1 MNLKIVLGVGALP
14 LLFSSVAAAQRD
26 YSGVKIETTH
36 VAGPIYMLEGSGG
49 NIGVSAGAD
58 GILIVDDQF
67 APLADKIRA
76 ALAKIN
82 KGDLQFV
89 LNTHWHGDHVGGNVE
104 FGREAAIVAHTNVR
118 RRLSTVQKLFGETKD
133 PLPKHALPVI
143 TFDDSLSIHF
153 NGEEIHVLHFPHGHT
168 DGDSVVFFSK
178 SNVVH
183 MGDHHFA
190 GMFPF
195 VDLEHGG
202 DVQGLIRNVGVLIN
216 SMSADAKIIPGH
228 GPLST
233 LDDLKEY
240 RLMLERTTEY
250 VRSRID
256 DGQTLE
262 QIKRGGLPTRWEA
275 WGHGFIKVDRWIET
289 IHQSLQRKR
298 KK

>member
-1 MNLKIVLGVGALP
+1 MNLKTVLGVGALP

-49 NIGVSAGAD
+49 NIGVSAGED

-168 DGDSVVFFSK
+168 DGDSVVFFNK

-195 VDLEHGG
+195 VDLDHGG
-202 DVQGLIRNVGVLIN
+202 DVVGMARNVKTVIDRLPP
-216 SMSADAKIIPGH
+216 DVKIIPGH

-233 LDDLKEY
+233 LDDLKAY
-240 RLMLERTTEY
+240 HRMLTGTTAFVRKRMDEGKTVEQITTE
-250 VRSRID
+250 
-256 DGQTLE
+256 
-262 QIKRGGLPTRWEA
+262 GLPREWDA
-275 WGHGFIKVDRWIET
+275 WGKGFIKPDKWIDT
-289 IHQSLQRKR
+289 IYKSLTEPK
-298 KK
+298 

>member
-1 MNLKIVLGVGALP
+1 MNLKTVLGVGALP

-49 NIGVSAGAD
+49 NIGVSAGED

-67 APLADKIRA
+67 APLAAKIRA
-76 ALAKIN
+76 ALTKIN

-168 DGDSVVFFSK
+168 DGDSVVFFNK

-195 VDLEHGG
+195 VDLDHGG
-202 DVQGLIRNVGVLIN
+202 DVVGMARNVKTVIDRLPP
-216 SMSADAKIIPGH
+216 DVKIIPGH

-233 LDDLKEY
+233 LDDLKTY
-240 RLMLERTTEY
+240 HRMLTGTTAF
-250 VRSRID
+250 VRKRMD
-256 DGQTLE
+256 EGKTVE
-262 QIKRGGLPTRWEA
+262 QIATEGLPREWDA
-275 WGHGFIKVDRWIET
+275 WGKGFITPDKWIDT
-289 IHQSLQRKR
+289 IYKSLTAPK
-298 KK
+298 

>member
-1 MNLKIVLGVGALP
+1 MNLKIVLWAGAL
-14 LLFSSVAAAQRD
+14 LLLLGSVGAAQRD
-26 YSGVKIETTH
+26 YSKVTIKTTH
-36 VAGPIYMLEGSGG
+36 VAGSIYMLEGSGG
-49 NIGVSAGAD
+49 NIGVSAGED

-104 FGREAAIVAHTNVR
+104 FGREASIVAHTNVR
-118 RRLSTVQKLFGETKD
+118 RRLSTVQKLFDKTYD
-133 PLPKHALPVI
+133 PLPKHGLPVI

-168 DGDSVVFFSK
+168 DGDCVVFFKK

-195 VDLEHGG
+195 VDLDHGG
-202 DVQGLIRNVGVLIN
+202 DVVGMARNVKAVIDR
-216 SMSADAKIIPGH
+216 MPPDVKIIPGH

-233 LDDLKEY
+233 LDDLKAY
-240 RLMLERTTEY
+240 HHMLTGTTAF
-250 VRSRID
+250 VRKRMDESK
-256 DGQTLE
+256 TVE
-262 QIKRGGLPTRWEA
+262 QITAEGLPSEWDA
-275 WGHGFIKVDRWIET
+275 WGKGFIKPDKWIDT
-289 IHQSLQRKR
+289 IYKSLTEPK
-298 KK
+298 

>member
-1 MNLKIVLGVGALP
+1 MNLKTVLWAGAIP
-14 LLFSSVAAAQRD
+14 LLFSSVGAAQRD
-26 YSGVKIETTH
+26 FSDVKIETTH

-49 NIGVSAGAD
+49 NIGVSAGED
-58 GILIVDDQF
+58 GILIVDEQF

-104 FGREAAIVAHTNVR
+104 FGREASIIAHTNVR
-118 RRLSTVQKLFGETKD
+118 RRLSTGQKLFDKTYE

-168 DGDSVVFFSK
+168 DGDCVVFFK
-178 SNVVH
+178 NSNVVH

-195 VDLEHGG
+195 VDLDHGG
-202 DVQGLIRNVGVLIN
+202 DVVGMARNVKAVIDR
-216 SMSADAKIIPGH
+216 MPPDVKIIPGH

-233 LDDLKEY
+233 LDDLKAY
-240 RLMLERTTEY
+240 HRMLTGTTAF
-250 VRSRID
+250 VRKRMDESK
-256 DGQTLE
+256 TVE
-262 QIKRGGLPTRWEA
+262 QITAEGLPSEWDE
-275 WGHGFIKVDRWIET
+275 WGKGFIKPDKWIDT
-289 IHQSLQRKR
+289 IYKSLTEPK
-298 KK
+298 